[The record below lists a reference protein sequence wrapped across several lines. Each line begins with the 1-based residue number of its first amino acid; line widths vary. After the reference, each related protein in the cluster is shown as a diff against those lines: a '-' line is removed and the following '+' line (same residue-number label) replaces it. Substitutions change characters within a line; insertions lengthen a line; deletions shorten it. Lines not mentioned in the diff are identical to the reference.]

1 MARKK
6 KEDFDVV
13 TASQTDDGTV
23 VITSLN
29 ELSEERMN
37 NVIRNAVA
45 SYDPENKQYSTY
57 LKISASSETLTVD
70 RIDEL
75 ARGLQSSLTNVQTV
89 NGIIRN
95 YINKDDL
102 IGITY
107 DAIEANVNTEFKC
120 SFAQFP
126 EQRNKTKQ
134 VNYAREVID
143 DFNAQINVR
152 SLLRAAI
159 PMTYAEGTYITY
171 LRQKDEN
178 YIVDYYP
185 LGIAEISDYLSNGQP
200 VVLINMSK
208 LKSALSK
215 SMLKDKKNKALFFEN
230 QETEIQDNYP
240 DEVYQ
245 AFKNGDTYAK
255 LDVDHCGVIRIGN
268 MGQKYGVS
276 PLFRA
281 LRPALMLETFDT
293 SDRVNAKAKAKKII
307 LQQLDPA
314 LMGPN
319 NDKKGFAEQ
328 VTAHD
333 NLLRAWKQNT
343 VLVTTAPY
351 VKDIRYVEPKV
362 EMTNIETVK
371 QYRNRE
377 MAALGI
383 SFLNTDGQ
391 QTVSTAK
398 VSLDQ
403 LMKNIGKIAEQIED
417 VLKRWYRIRLED
429 AGVDP
434 MYCPDVKVSTTEMM
448 GIKPVWRNKQI
459 EADLSFVD
467 VRRNSW
473 KSVATLTTFMTE
485 ALKNQMF
492 YDIFSMVDDAI
503 TGGEQKI
510 DAQGKE
516 PTMQDM
522 DALAL
527 YLNEYADGG
536 NPFTVSLMK
545 YCAKMRRMTGYAEY
559 LSDAAKDEFNRY
571 GLVKTYDGV
580 AITGISSAKKLGDGS
595 LLIPD

>member
-23 VITSLN
+23 VLTSVN
-29 ELSEERMN
+29 ELSEERMD
-37 NVIRNAVA
+37 NVIRHAIA

-143 DFNAQINVR
+143 DFNTQINVR

-230 QETEIQDNYP
+230 QETEIQNNYP

-307 LQQLDPA
+307 WQQLDPE

-319 NDKKGFAEQ
+319 KDKQGFSEQ

-351 VKDIRYVEPKV
+351 VKDIKYVEPKV

-429 AGVDP
+429 AGVDT

-448 GIKPVWRNKQI
+448 GMEMKKAIAQFLFTTLNCSYKTAYEYMGLHAEDELRKRQAETEEGYDDVFVARQTSYTSTGNSSGGDSDKKTGRPKGEETEKQI
-459 EADLSFVD
+459 YDQQ
-467 VRRNSW
+467 RNEDS
-473 KSVATLTTFMTE
+473 K
-485 ALKNQMF
+485 
-492 YDIFSMVDDAI
+492 
-503 TGGEQKI
+503 
-510 DAQGKE
+510 
-516 PTMQDM
+516 
-522 DALAL
+522 
-527 YLNEYADGG
+527 
-536 NPFTVSLMK
+536 
-545 YCAKMRRMTGYAEY
+545 
-559 LSDAAKDEFNRY
+559 
-571 GLVKTYDGV
+571 
-580 AITGISSAKKLGDGS
+580 
-595 LLIPD
+595 

>member
-23 VITSLN
+23 VLTSVN
-29 ELSEERMN
+29 ELSEERMD
-37 NVIRNAVA
+37 NVIRHAIA

-230 QETEIQDNYP
+230 QETEIQNNYP

-307 LQQLDPA
+307 WQQLDPE

-319 NDKKGFAEQ
+319 KDKKGFSEQ

-351 VKDIRYVEPKV
+351 VKDIKYVEPKV

-429 AGVDP
+429 AGVDQ

-448 GIKPVWRNKQI
+448 GMEMKKAIAQFLFTTLNCSYKTAYEYMGLHAEDELRKRQAETEEGYDDVFVARQTSYTSTGNPGGGGDSDKKTGRPKGEETEKQI
-459 EADLSFVD
+459 YDQQ
-467 VRRNSW
+467 RNEDS
-473 KSVATLTTFMTE
+473 K
-485 ALKNQMF
+485 
-492 YDIFSMVDDAI
+492 
-503 TGGEQKI
+503 
-510 DAQGKE
+510 
-516 PTMQDM
+516 
-522 DALAL
+522 
-527 YLNEYADGG
+527 
-536 NPFTVSLMK
+536 
-545 YCAKMRRMTGYAEY
+545 
-559 LSDAAKDEFNRY
+559 
-571 GLVKTYDGV
+571 
-580 AITGISSAKKLGDGS
+580 
-595 LLIPD
+595 

>member
-143 DFNAQINVR
+143 DFNTQINVR
-152 SLLRAAI
+152 SLLRTAI

-230 QETEIQDNYP
+230 QEIEIQNNYP

-307 LQQLDPA
+307 WQQLDPA

-351 VKDIRYVEPKV
+351 VKDIKYVEPKV

-448 GIKPVWRNKQI
+448 GMEMKKAIAQFLFTTLNCSYKTAYEYMGLHAEDELRKRQAETEEGYDDVFVARQTSYTSTGNSGGGGDSDKKTGRPKGEETEKQI
-459 EADLSFVD
+459 YDQQ
-467 VRRNSW
+467 RNEDS
-473 KSVATLTTFMTE
+473 K
-485 ALKNQMF
+485 
-492 YDIFSMVDDAI
+492 
-503 TGGEQKI
+503 
-510 DAQGKE
+510 
-516 PTMQDM
+516 
-522 DALAL
+522 
-527 YLNEYADGG
+527 
-536 NPFTVSLMK
+536 
-545 YCAKMRRMTGYAEY
+545 
-559 LSDAAKDEFNRY
+559 
-571 GLVKTYDGV
+571 
-580 AITGISSAKKLGDGS
+580 
-595 LLIPD
+595 

>member
-23 VITSLN
+23 VLTSVN
-29 ELSEERMN
+29 ELSEERMD
-37 NVIRNAVA
+37 NVIRHAIA

-143 DFNAQINVR
+143 DFNTQINVR

-230 QETEIQDNYP
+230 QETEIQNNYP

-307 LQQLDPA
+307 WQQLDPE

-319 NDKKGFAEQ
+319 KDKKGFSEQ

-351 VKDIRYVEPKV
+351 VKDIKYVEPKV

-448 GIKPVWRNKQI
+448 GMEMKKAIAQFLFTTLNCSYKTAYEYMGLHAEDELRKRQAETEKGYDDVFVARQTSYTSTGNPGGGDSDKKTGRPKGEETEKQI
-459 EADLSFVD
+459 YDQQ
-467 VRRNSW
+467 RNEDS
-473 KSVATLTTFMTE
+473 K
-485 ALKNQMF
+485 
-492 YDIFSMVDDAI
+492 
-503 TGGEQKI
+503 
-510 DAQGKE
+510 
-516 PTMQDM
+516 
-522 DALAL
+522 
-527 YLNEYADGG
+527 
-536 NPFTVSLMK
+536 
-545 YCAKMRRMTGYAEY
+545 
-559 LSDAAKDEFNRY
+559 
-571 GLVKTYDGV
+571 
-580 AITGISSAKKLGDGS
+580 
-595 LLIPD
+595 

>member
-89 NGIIRN
+89 NGIIHN

-143 DFNAQINVR
+143 DFNTQINVR

-230 QETEIQDNYP
+230 QETEIQNNYP

-307 LQQLDPA
+307 WQQLDPE

-319 NDKKGFAEQ
+319 KDKKGFSEQ

-343 VLVTTAPY
+343 VLVTSAPY
-351 VKDIRYVEPKV
+351 VKDIKYVEPKV

-429 AGVDP
+429 AGVDT

-448 GIKPVWRNKQI
+448 GMEMKKAIAQFLFTTLNCSYKTAYEYMGLHAEDELRKRQAETEEGYDDVFVARQTSYTSTGNSSGGDSDKKTGRPKGEETEKQI
-459 EADLSFVD
+459 YDQQ
-467 VRRNSW
+467 RNEDS
-473 KSVATLTTFMTE
+473 K
-485 ALKNQMF
+485 
-492 YDIFSMVDDAI
+492 
-503 TGGEQKI
+503 
-510 DAQGKE
+510 
-516 PTMQDM
+516 
-522 DALAL
+522 
-527 YLNEYADGG
+527 
-536 NPFTVSLMK
+536 
-545 YCAKMRRMTGYAEY
+545 
-559 LSDAAKDEFNRY
+559 
-571 GLVKTYDGV
+571 
-580 AITGISSAKKLGDGS
+580 
-595 LLIPD
+595 

>member
-23 VITSLN
+23 VLTSVN
-29 ELSEERMN
+29 ELSEERID
-37 NVIRNAVA
+37 NVIRHAIA

-126 EQRNKTKQ
+126 EKRNKTKQ

-152 SLLRAAI
+152 SLLRTAI
-159 PMTYAEGTYITY
+159 PMTYAEGTYIIY

-230 QETEIQDNYP
+230 QEIEIQNNYP

-245 AFKNGDTYAK
+245 AFKNGNTYAK

-307 LQQLDPA
+307 WQQLDPA

-351 VKDIRYVEPKV
+351 VKDIKYVEPKV

-429 AGVDP
+429 AGVDL

-448 GIKPVWRNKQI
+448 GMEMKKAIAQFLFTTLNCSYKTAYEYMGLHAEDELRKRQAETEEGYDDVFVARQTSYTSTGNTGGGGDSDKKTGRPKGEETEKQI
-459 EADLSFVD
+459 YDQQ
-467 VRRNSW
+467 RNEDS
-473 KSVATLTTFMTE
+473 K
-485 ALKNQMF
+485 
-492 YDIFSMVDDAI
+492 
-503 TGGEQKI
+503 
-510 DAQGKE
+510 
-516 PTMQDM
+516 
-522 DALAL
+522 
-527 YLNEYADGG
+527 
-536 NPFTVSLMK
+536 
-545 YCAKMRRMTGYAEY
+545 
-559 LSDAAKDEFNRY
+559 
-571 GLVKTYDGV
+571 
-580 AITGISSAKKLGDGS
+580 
-595 LLIPD
+595 

>member
-23 VITSLN
+23 VLTSVN
-29 ELSEERMN
+29 ELSEERMD
-37 NVIRNAVA
+37 NVIRHAIA

-143 DFNAQINVR
+143 DFNTQINVR

-230 QETEIQDNYP
+230 QETEIQNNYP

-307 LQQLDPA
+307 WQQLDPE

-319 NDKKGFAEQ
+319 KDKKGFSEQ

-351 VKDIRYVEPKV
+351 VKDIKYVEPKV

-429 AGVDP
+429 AGVDT

-448 GIKPVWRNKQI
+448 GMEMKKAIAQFLFTTLNNSSKTAYEYMGLHAEDDLRKRQAETEEGYDDVFVARQTSYTSTGSSGGGGDSDKKTGRPKGEETEKQI
-459 EADLSFVD
+459 YDQQ
-467 VRRNSW
+467 RNEDS
-473 KSVATLTTFMTE
+473 K
-485 ALKNQMF
+485 
-492 YDIFSMVDDAI
+492 
-503 TGGEQKI
+503 
-510 DAQGKE
+510 
-516 PTMQDM
+516 
-522 DALAL
+522 
-527 YLNEYADGG
+527 
-536 NPFTVSLMK
+536 
-545 YCAKMRRMTGYAEY
+545 
-559 LSDAAKDEFNRY
+559 
-571 GLVKTYDGV
+571 
-580 AITGISSAKKLGDGS
+580 
-595 LLIPD
+595 

>member
-23 VITSLN
+23 VLTSVN
-29 ELSEERMN
+29 ELSEERMD
-37 NVIRNAVA
+37 NVIRHAIA

-57 LKISASSETLTVD
+57 MKISASSETLTVD

-143 DFNAQINVR
+143 DFNTQINVR

-159 PMTYAEGTYITY
+159 PMTYAEGTYIIY

-230 QETEIQDNYP
+230 QETEIQNNYP

-307 LQQLDPA
+307 WQQLDPE

-319 NDKKGFAEQ
+319 KDKKGFSEQ

-351 VKDIRYVEPKV
+351 VKDIKYVEPKV

-448 GIKPVWRNKQI
+448 GMEMKKAIAQFLFTTLNCSYKTAYEYMGLHAEDELRKRQAETEEGYDDVFVARQTSYTSTGNSGGGGDSDKKTGRPKGEETEKQI
-459 EADLSFVD
+459 YDQQ
-467 VRRNSW
+467 RNEDS
-473 KSVATLTTFMTE
+473 K
-485 ALKNQMF
+485 
-492 YDIFSMVDDAI
+492 
-503 TGGEQKI
+503 
-510 DAQGKE
+510 
-516 PTMQDM
+516 
-522 DALAL
+522 
-527 YLNEYADGG
+527 
-536 NPFTVSLMK
+536 
-545 YCAKMRRMTGYAEY
+545 
-559 LSDAAKDEFNRY
+559 
-571 GLVKTYDGV
+571 
-580 AITGISSAKKLGDGS
+580 
-595 LLIPD
+595 

>member
-23 VITSLN
+23 IITSLN

-171 LRQKDEN
+171 LRHKDEN

-230 QETEIQDNYP
+230 QETEIQNNYP

-307 LQQLDPA
+307 WQQLDPA

-351 VKDIRYVEPKV
+351 VKDIKYVEPKV

-448 GIKPVWRNKQI
+448 GMEMKKAIAQFLFTTLNCSYKTAYEYMGLHAEDELRKRQAETEEGYDDVFVARQTSYTSTGNSGSSDSDKKTGRPKGEETEKQI
-459 EADLSFVD
+459 YDQQ
-467 VRRNSW
+467 RNEDS
-473 KSVATLTTFMTE
+473 K
-485 ALKNQMF
+485 
-492 YDIFSMVDDAI
+492 
-503 TGGEQKI
+503 
-510 DAQGKE
+510 
-516 PTMQDM
+516 
-522 DALAL
+522 
-527 YLNEYADGG
+527 
-536 NPFTVSLMK
+536 
-545 YCAKMRRMTGYAEY
+545 
-559 LSDAAKDEFNRY
+559 
-571 GLVKTYDGV
+571 
-580 AITGISSAKKLGDGS
+580 
-595 LLIPD
+595 

>member
-23 VITSLN
+23 VLTSVN
-29 ELSEERMN
+29 ELSEERMD
-37 NVIRNAVA
+37 NVIRHAIA

-75 ARGLQSSLTNVQTV
+75 ARGLQSNLTNVQTV

-143 DFNAQINVR
+143 DFNTQINVR

-230 QETEIQDNYP
+230 QETEIQNNYP

-307 LQQLDPA
+307 WQQLDPE

-319 NDKKGFAEQ
+319 KDKKGFSEQ

-351 VKDIRYVEPKV
+351 VKDIKYVEPKV

-448 GIKPVWRNKQI
+448 GMEMKKAIAQFLFTTLNCSYKTAYEYMGLHAEDELRKRQAETEEGYDDVFVARQTSYTSTGSSGGDGDSDKKTGRPKGEETEKQI
-459 EADLSFVD
+459 YDQQ
-467 VRRNSW
+467 RNEDS
-473 KSVATLTTFMTE
+473 K
-485 ALKNQMF
+485 
-492 YDIFSMVDDAI
+492 
-503 TGGEQKI
+503 
-510 DAQGKE
+510 
-516 PTMQDM
+516 
-522 DALAL
+522 
-527 YLNEYADGG
+527 
-536 NPFTVSLMK
+536 
-545 YCAKMRRMTGYAEY
+545 
-559 LSDAAKDEFNRY
+559 
-571 GLVKTYDGV
+571 
-580 AITGISSAKKLGDGS
+580 
-595 LLIPD
+595 

>member
-230 QETEIQDNYP
+230 QETEIQNNYP

-255 LDVDHCGVIRIGN
+255 LDVDHCGVIRVGN

-307 LQQLDPA
+307 WQQLDPA

-319 NDKKGFAEQ
+319 NDKKGFSEQ

-351 VKDIRYVEPKV
+351 VKDIKYVEPKV

-448 GIKPVWRNKQI
+448 GMEMKKAIAQFLFTTLNCSYKTAYEYMGLHAEDELRKRQSETEEGYDDVFVARQTSYTSTGNSGGGGDSDKKTGRPKGEETEKQI
-459 EADLSFVD
+459 YDQQ
-467 VRRNSW
+467 RNEDS
-473 KSVATLTTFMTE
+473 K
-485 ALKNQMF
+485 
-492 YDIFSMVDDAI
+492 
-503 TGGEQKI
+503 
-510 DAQGKE
+510 
-516 PTMQDM
+516 
-522 DALAL
+522 
-527 YLNEYADGG
+527 
-536 NPFTVSLMK
+536 
-545 YCAKMRRMTGYAEY
+545 
-559 LSDAAKDEFNRY
+559 
-571 GLVKTYDGV
+571 
-580 AITGISSAKKLGDGS
+580 
-595 LLIPD
+595 

>member
-1 MARKK
+1 
-6 KEDFDVV
+6 
-13 TASQTDDGTV
+13 
-23 VITSLN
+23 
-29 ELSEERMN
+29 
-37 NVIRNAVA
+37 
-45 SYDPENKQYSTY
+45 
-57 LKISASSETLTVD
+57 
-70 RIDEL
+70 
-75 ARGLQSSLTNVQTV
+75 
-89 NGIIRN
+89 
-95 YINKDDL
+95 
-102 IGITY
+102 
-107 DAIEANVNTEFKC
+107 
-120 SFAQFP
+120 
-126 EQRNKTKQ
+126 
-134 VNYAREVID
+134 
-143 DFNAQINVR
+143 
-152 SLLRAAI
+152 
-159 PMTYAEGTYITY
+159 MTYAEGTYITY

-230 QETEIQDNYP
+230 QETEIQNNYP

-307 LQQLDPA
+307 WQQLDPE

-319 NDKKGFAEQ
+319 KDKKGFSEQ

-351 VKDIRYVEPKV
+351 VKDIKYVEPKV

-448 GIKPVWRNKQI
+448 GMEMKKAIAQFLFTTLNCSYKTAYEYMGLHAEDELRKRQAETEEGYDDVFVARQTSYTSTGNSGGGGDSDKKTGRPKGEETEKQI
-459 EADLSFVD
+459 YDQQ
-467 VRRNSW
+467 RNEDS
-473 KSVATLTTFMTE
+473 K
-485 ALKNQMF
+485 
-492 YDIFSMVDDAI
+492 
-503 TGGEQKI
+503 
-510 DAQGKE
+510 
-516 PTMQDM
+516 
-522 DALAL
+522 
-527 YLNEYADGG
+527 
-536 NPFTVSLMK
+536 
-545 YCAKMRRMTGYAEY
+545 
-559 LSDAAKDEFNRY
+559 
-571 GLVKTYDGV
+571 
-580 AITGISSAKKLGDGS
+580 
-595 LLIPD
+595 

>member
-230 QETEIQDNYP
+230 QETEIQNNYP

-307 LQQLDPA
+307 WQQLDPE

-319 NDKKGFAEQ
+319 KDKKGFSEQ

-351 VKDIRYVEPKV
+351 VKDIKYVEPKV

-417 VLKRWYRIRLED
+417 VLKRWCRI
-429 AGVDP
+429 
-434 MYCPDVKVSTTEMM
+434 
-448 GIKPVWRNKQI
+448 
-459 EADLSFVD
+459 
-467 VRRNSW
+467 
-473 KSVATLTTFMTE
+473 
-485 ALKNQMF
+485 
-492 YDIFSMVDDAI
+492 
-503 TGGEQKI
+503 
-510 DAQGKE
+510 
-516 PTMQDM
+516 
-522 DALAL
+522 
-527 YLNEYADGG
+527 
-536 NPFTVSLMK
+536 
-545 YCAKMRRMTGYAEY
+545 
-559 LSDAAKDEFNRY
+559 
-571 GLVKTYDGV
+571 
-580 AITGISSAKKLGDGS
+580 
-595 LLIPD
+595 

>member
-23 VITSLN
+23 VLTSVN
-29 ELSEERMN
+29 ELSEERMD
-37 NVIRNAVA
+37 NVIRHAIA

-126 EQRNKTKQ
+126 EKRNKAKQ
-134 VNYAREVID
+134 VNYARKVID

-152 SLLRAAI
+152 SLLRTAI
-159 PMTYAEGTYITY
+159 PMTYAEGTYIIY

-230 QETEIQDNYP
+230 QEIEIQNNYP

-255 LDVDHCGVIRIGN
+255 LDVDYCGVIRIGN

-307 LQQLDPA
+307 WQQLDPA

-351 VKDIRYVEPKV
+351 VKDIKYVEPKV

-448 GIKPVWRNKQI
+448 GMEMKKAIAQFLFTTLNCSYKTAYEYMGLHAEDELRKRQAETEEGYDDVFVARQTSYTSTGNTGGGGDSDKKTGRPKGEETEKQI
-459 EADLSFVD
+459 YDQQ
-467 VRRNSW
+467 RNEDS
-473 KSVATLTTFMTE
+473 K
-485 ALKNQMF
+485 
-492 YDIFSMVDDAI
+492 
-503 TGGEQKI
+503 
-510 DAQGKE
+510 
-516 PTMQDM
+516 
-522 DALAL
+522 
-527 YLNEYADGG
+527 
-536 NPFTVSLMK
+536 
-545 YCAKMRRMTGYAEY
+545 
-559 LSDAAKDEFNRY
+559 
-571 GLVKTYDGV
+571 
-580 AITGISSAKKLGDGS
+580 
-595 LLIPD
+595 

>member
-143 DFNAQINVR
+143 DFNTQINVR
-152 SLLRAAI
+152 SLLRTAI

-230 QETEIQDNYP
+230 QETEIQNNYP

-281 LRPALMLETFDT
+281 LRPALMLETFDI

-307 LQQLDPA
+307 WQQLDPA

-351 VKDIRYVEPKV
+351 VKDIKYVEPKV

-398 VSLDQ
+398 VSIDQ

-429 AGVDP
+429 AGVDQ

-448 GIKPVWRNKQI
+448 GMEMKKAIAQFLFTTLNCSYKTAYEYMGLHAEDELRKRQAETEEGYDDVFVARQTSYTSTGNTGGGGDSDKKTGRPKGEETEKQI
-459 EADLSFVD
+459 YDQQ
-467 VRRNSW
+467 RNEDS
-473 KSVATLTTFMTE
+473 K
-485 ALKNQMF
+485 
-492 YDIFSMVDDAI
+492 
-503 TGGEQKI
+503 
-510 DAQGKE
+510 
-516 PTMQDM
+516 
-522 DALAL
+522 
-527 YLNEYADGG
+527 
-536 NPFTVSLMK
+536 
-545 YCAKMRRMTGYAEY
+545 
-559 LSDAAKDEFNRY
+559 
-571 GLVKTYDGV
+571 
-580 AITGISSAKKLGDGS
+580 
-595 LLIPD
+595 

>member
-23 VITSLN
+23 VLTSVN
-29 ELSEERMN
+29 ELSEERMD
-37 NVIRNAVA
+37 NVIRHAIA

-143 DFNAQINVR
+143 DFNTQINVR
-152 SLLRAAI
+152 SLLRVAI

-230 QETEIQDNYP
+230 QETEIQNNYP

-307 LQQLDPA
+307 WQQLDPE

-319 NDKKGFAEQ
+319 KDKKGFSEQ

-351 VKDIRYVEPKV
+351 VKDIKYVEPKV

-448 GIKPVWRNKQI
+448 GMEMKKAIAQFLFTTLNCSYKTAYEYMGLHAEDELRKRQAETEEGYDDVFVARQTSYTSTGSSGGGGDSDKKTGRPKGEETEKQI
-459 EADLSFVD
+459 YDQQ
-467 VRRNSW
+467 RNEDS
-473 KSVATLTTFMTE
+473 K
-485 ALKNQMF
+485 
-492 YDIFSMVDDAI
+492 
-503 TGGEQKI
+503 
-510 DAQGKE
+510 
-516 PTMQDM
+516 
-522 DALAL
+522 
-527 YLNEYADGG
+527 
-536 NPFTVSLMK
+536 
-545 YCAKMRRMTGYAEY
+545 
-559 LSDAAKDEFNRY
+559 
-571 GLVKTYDGV
+571 
-580 AITGISSAKKLGDGS
+580 
-595 LLIPD
+595 

>member
-23 VITSLN
+23 VLTSVN
-29 ELSEERMN
+29 ELSEERMD
-37 NVIRNAVA
+37 NVIRHAIA

-143 DFNAQINVR
+143 DFNTQINVR

-230 QETEIQDNYP
+230 QETEIQNNYP

-307 LQQLDPA
+307 WQQLDPE

-319 NDKKGFAEQ
+319 KDKKGFSEQ

-351 VKDIRYVEPKV
+351 VKDIKYVEPKV

-429 AGVDP
+429 AGVDT

-448 GIKPVWRNKQI
+448 GMEMKKAIAQFLFTTLNCSYKTAYEYMGLHAEDELRKRQAETEEGYDDVFVARQTSYTSTGNSSGGDSDKKTGRPKGEETEKQI
-459 EADLSFVD
+459 YDQQ
-467 VRRNSW
+467 RNEDS
-473 KSVATLTTFMTE
+473 K
-485 ALKNQMF
+485 
-492 YDIFSMVDDAI
+492 
-503 TGGEQKI
+503 
-510 DAQGKE
+510 
-516 PTMQDM
+516 
-522 DALAL
+522 
-527 YLNEYADGG
+527 
-536 NPFTVSLMK
+536 
-545 YCAKMRRMTGYAEY
+545 
-559 LSDAAKDEFNRY
+559 
-571 GLVKTYDGV
+571 
-580 AITGISSAKKLGDGS
+580 
-595 LLIPD
+595 

>member
-23 VITSLN
+23 VLTSVN
-29 ELSEERMN
+29 ELSEERMD
-37 NVIRNAVA
+37 NVIRHAIA

-143 DFNAQINVR
+143 DFNTQINVR

-159 PMTYAEGTYITY
+159 PMTYAEGTYIIY

-230 QETEIQDNYP
+230 QETEIQNNYP

-307 LQQLDPA
+307 WQQLDPE
-314 LMGPN
+314 LMGQN
-319 NDKKGFAEQ
+319 KDKKGFSEQ

-351 VKDIRYVEPKV
+351 VKDIKYVEPKV

-448 GIKPVWRNKQI
+448 GMEMKKAIAQFLFTTLNCSYKTAYEYMGLHAEDELRKRQAETEEGYDDVFVARQTSYTSTGNSGGGGDSDKKTGRPKGEETEKQI
-459 EADLSFVD
+459 YDQQ
-467 VRRNSW
+467 RNEDS
-473 KSVATLTTFMTE
+473 K
-485 ALKNQMF
+485 
-492 YDIFSMVDDAI
+492 
-503 TGGEQKI
+503 
-510 DAQGKE
+510 
-516 PTMQDM
+516 
-522 DALAL
+522 
-527 YLNEYADGG
+527 
-536 NPFTVSLMK
+536 
-545 YCAKMRRMTGYAEY
+545 
-559 LSDAAKDEFNRY
+559 
-571 GLVKTYDGV
+571 
-580 AITGISSAKKLGDGS
+580 
-595 LLIPD
+595 

>member
-23 VITSLN
+23 VLTSVN
-29 ELSEERMN
+29 ELSEERMD
-37 NVIRNAVA
+37 NVIRHAIA

-143 DFNAQINVR
+143 DFNTQINVR
-152 SLLRAAI
+152 SLLRSAI

-230 QETEIQDNYP
+230 QETEIQNNYP

-307 LQQLDPA
+307 WQQLDPE

-319 NDKKGFAEQ
+319 KDKKGFSEQ

-351 VKDIRYVEPKV
+351 VKDIKYVEPKV

-448 GIKPVWRNKQI
+448 GMEMKKAIAQFLFTTLNCSYKTAYEYMGLHAEDELRKRQAETEEGYDDVFVARQTSYTSTGSSGGGDSDKKTGRPKGEETEKQI
-459 EADLSFVD
+459 YDQQ
-467 VRRNSW
+467 RNEDS
-473 KSVATLTTFMTE
+473 K
-485 ALKNQMF
+485 
-492 YDIFSMVDDAI
+492 
-503 TGGEQKI
+503 
-510 DAQGKE
+510 
-516 PTMQDM
+516 
-522 DALAL
+522 
-527 YLNEYADGG
+527 
-536 NPFTVSLMK
+536 
-545 YCAKMRRMTGYAEY
+545 
-559 LSDAAKDEFNRY
+559 
-571 GLVKTYDGV
+571 
-580 AITGISSAKKLGDGS
+580 
-595 LLIPD
+595 

>member
-23 VITSLN
+23 VLTSVN
-29 ELSEERMN
+29 ELSEERMD
-37 NVIRNAVA
+37 NVIRHAIA

-107 DAIEANVNTEFKC
+107 DAIEANVNTEFKY

-143 DFNAQINVR
+143 DFNTQINVR
-152 SLLRAAI
+152 SLLRVAI

-230 QETEIQDNYP
+230 QETEIQNNYP

-307 LQQLDPA
+307 WQQLDPE

-319 NDKKGFAEQ
+319 KDKKGFSEQ

-351 VKDIRYVEPKV
+351 VKDIKYVEPKV

-448 GIKPVWRNKQI
+448 GMEMKKAIAQFLFTTLNCSYKTAYEYMGLHAEDELRKRQAETEEGYDDVFVARQTSYTSTGSSGGGGDSDKKTGRPKGEETEKQI
-459 EADLSFVD
+459 YDQQ
-467 VRRNSW
+467 RNEDS
-473 KSVATLTTFMTE
+473 K
-485 ALKNQMF
+485 
-492 YDIFSMVDDAI
+492 
-503 TGGEQKI
+503 
-510 DAQGKE
+510 
-516 PTMQDM
+516 
-522 DALAL
+522 
-527 YLNEYADGG
+527 
-536 NPFTVSLMK
+536 
-545 YCAKMRRMTGYAEY
+545 
-559 LSDAAKDEFNRY
+559 
-571 GLVKTYDGV
+571 
-580 AITGISSAKKLGDGS
+580 
-595 LLIPD
+595 

>member
-23 VITSLN
+23 VLTSVN
-29 ELSEERMN
+29 ELSEERMD
-37 NVIRNAVA
+37 NVIRHAIA

-143 DFNAQINVR
+143 DFNTQINVR

-230 QETEIQDNYP
+230 QETEIQNNYP

-307 LQQLDPA
+307 WQQLDPE

-319 NDKKGFAEQ
+319 KDKKGFSEQ

-351 VKDIRYVEPKV
+351 VKDIKYVEPKV

-429 AGVDP
+429 AGVDT

-448 GIKPVWRNKQI
+448 GMEMKKAIAQFLFTTLNCSYKTAYEYMGLHAEDELRKRQAETEEGYDDVFVARQTSYTSTGNSGGGDSDKKTGRPKGEETEKQI
-459 EADLSFVD
+459 YDQQ
-467 VRRNSW
+467 RNEDS
-473 KSVATLTTFMTE
+473 K
-485 ALKNQMF
+485 
-492 YDIFSMVDDAI
+492 
-503 TGGEQKI
+503 
-510 DAQGKE
+510 
-516 PTMQDM
+516 
-522 DALAL
+522 
-527 YLNEYADGG
+527 
-536 NPFTVSLMK
+536 
-545 YCAKMRRMTGYAEY
+545 
-559 LSDAAKDEFNRY
+559 
-571 GLVKTYDGV
+571 
-580 AITGISSAKKLGDGS
+580 
-595 LLIPD
+595 

>member
-1 MARKK
+1 MS
-6 KEDFDVV
+6 
-13 TASQTDDGTV
+13 TCGQ
-23 VITSLN
+23 
-29 ELSEERMN
+29 
-37 NVIRNAVA
+37 IRHAIA

-143 DFNAQINVR
+143 DFNTQINVR
-152 SLLRAAI
+152 SLLRTAI

-230 QETEIQDNYP
+230 QETEIQNNYP

-307 LQQLDPA
+307 WQQLDPA

-319 NDKKGFAEQ
+319 NDKKGFSEQ

-351 VKDIRYVEPKV
+351 VKDIKYVEPKV

-448 GIKPVWRNKQI
+448 GMEMKKAIAQFLFTTLNCSYKTAYEYMGLHAEDELRKRQAETEEGYDDVFVARQTSYTSTGNSGDGGDSDKKTGRPKGEETEKQI
-459 EADLSFVD
+459 YDQQ
-467 VRRNSW
+467 RNEDS
-473 KSVATLTTFMTE
+473 K
-485 ALKNQMF
+485 
-492 YDIFSMVDDAI
+492 
-503 TGGEQKI
+503 
-510 DAQGKE
+510 
-516 PTMQDM
+516 
-522 DALAL
+522 
-527 YLNEYADGG
+527 
-536 NPFTVSLMK
+536 
-545 YCAKMRRMTGYAEY
+545 
-559 LSDAAKDEFNRY
+559 
-571 GLVKTYDGV
+571 
-580 AITGISSAKKLGDGS
+580 
-595 LLIPD
+595 

>member
-23 VITSLN
+23 VLTSVN
-29 ELSEERMN
+29 ELSEERMD
-37 NVIRNAVA
+37 NVIRHAIA

-143 DFNAQINVR
+143 DFNTQINVR
-152 SLLRAAI
+152 SLLRAVI

-230 QETEIQDNYP
+230 QETEIQNNYP

-307 LQQLDPA
+307 WQQLDPE

-319 NDKKGFAEQ
+319 KDKKGFSEQ

-351 VKDIRYVEPKV
+351 VKDIKYVEPKV

-448 GIKPVWRNKQI
+448 GMEMKKAIAQFLFTTLNCSYKTAYEYMGLHAEDELRKRQAETEEGYDDVFVARQTSYTSTGSSGGGGDSDKKTGRPKGEETEKQI
-459 EADLSFVD
+459 YDQQ
-467 VRRNSW
+467 RNEDS
-473 KSVATLTTFMTE
+473 K
-485 ALKNQMF
+485 
-492 YDIFSMVDDAI
+492 
-503 TGGEQKI
+503 
-510 DAQGKE
+510 
-516 PTMQDM
+516 
-522 DALAL
+522 
-527 YLNEYADGG
+527 
-536 NPFTVSLMK
+536 
-545 YCAKMRRMTGYAEY
+545 
-559 LSDAAKDEFNRY
+559 
-571 GLVKTYDGV
+571 
-580 AITGISSAKKLGDGS
+580 
-595 LLIPD
+595 

>member
-152 SLLRAAI
+152 SLLLAAI

-230 QETEIQDNYP
+230 QETEIQNNYP

-281 LRPALMLETFDT
+281 LRPALMLETFDI

-448 GIKPVWRNKQI
+448 GMEMKKAIAQFLFTTLNCSYKTAYEYMGLHAEDELRKRQAETEEGYDDVFVARQTSYTSTGSSGGGGDSDKKTGRPKGEETEKQI
-459 EADLSFVD
+459 YDQQ
-467 VRRNSW
+467 RNEDS
-473 KSVATLTTFMTE
+473 K
-485 ALKNQMF
+485 
-492 YDIFSMVDDAI
+492 
-503 TGGEQKI
+503 
-510 DAQGKE
+510 
-516 PTMQDM
+516 
-522 DALAL
+522 
-527 YLNEYADGG
+527 
-536 NPFTVSLMK
+536 
-545 YCAKMRRMTGYAEY
+545 
-559 LSDAAKDEFNRY
+559 
-571 GLVKTYDGV
+571 
-580 AITGISSAKKLGDGS
+580 
-595 LLIPD
+595 

>member
-143 DFNAQINVR
+143 DFNTQINVR

-230 QETEIQDNYP
+230 QETEIQNNYP

-281 LRPALMLETFDT
+281 LRPALMLETFDI

-307 LQQLDPA
+307 WQQLDPE

-319 NDKKGFAEQ
+319 KDKKGFSEQ

-351 VKDIRYVEPKV
+351 VKDIKYVEPKV

-429 AGVDP
+429 AGVDQ

-448 GIKPVWRNKQI
+448 GMEMKKAIAQFLFTTLNCSYKTAYEYMGLHAEDELRKRQAETEEGYDDVFVARQTSYTSTGNSGGGGDSDKKTGRPKGEETEKQI
-459 EADLSFVD
+459 YDQQ
-467 VRRNSW
+467 RNEDS
-473 KSVATLTTFMTE
+473 K
-485 ALKNQMF
+485 
-492 YDIFSMVDDAI
+492 
-503 TGGEQKI
+503 
-510 DAQGKE
+510 
-516 PTMQDM
+516 
-522 DALAL
+522 
-527 YLNEYADGG
+527 
-536 NPFTVSLMK
+536 
-545 YCAKMRRMTGYAEY
+545 
-559 LSDAAKDEFNRY
+559 
-571 GLVKTYDGV
+571 
-580 AITGISSAKKLGDGS
+580 
-595 LLIPD
+595 

>member
-13 TASQTDDGTV
+13 SASQTDDGRII
-23 VITSLN
+23 ITSVE

-37 NVIRNAVA
+37 NAIRNAVA
-45 SYDPENKQYSTY
+45 TFDPENKQYSAY
-57 LKISASSETLTVD
+57 LTISASSETLTVD

-134 VNYAREVID
+134 VNYAREVIE
-143 DFNAQINVR
+143 DFNSQINVR
-152 SLLRAAI
+152 NLLRSAI

-230 QETEIQDNYP
+230 QETEIQNNYP

-245 AFKNGDTYAK
+245 AYKSGDTYAK
-255 LDVDHCGVIRIGN
+255 LDVDHCGVIRVGN

-293 SDRVNAKAKAKKII
+293 ADRVNAKAKAKKII
-307 LQQLDPA
+307 WQQLDPD

-319 NDKKGFAEQ
+319 KDKKGYAEQ
-328 VTAHD
+328 ATAHD
-333 NLLRAWKQNT
+333 NLMCAWKQNT
-343 VLVTTAPY
+343 VLVTTPPY
-351 VKDIRYVEPKV
+351 VKSIQYVEPKV

-403 LMKNIGKIAEQIED
+403 LMKNIGKIAEQVED

-434 MYCPDVKVSTTEMM
+434 MYCPDVKISTTEMM
-448 GIKPVWRNKQI
+448 GMEMKKSIAQFLFTTLNCSYGTAYDIMGYHAEDELRKRQAETEEGYDDVFIARQTSYTSSGNSGSGSGNSDAKVGRPKGEETDKQI
-459 EADLSFVD
+459 YDQQ
-467 VRRNSW
+467 RNEDS
-473 KSVATLTTFMTE
+473 K
-485 ALKNQMF
+485 
-492 YDIFSMVDDAI
+492 
-503 TGGEQKI
+503 
-510 DAQGKE
+510 
-516 PTMQDM
+516 
-522 DALAL
+522 
-527 YLNEYADGG
+527 
-536 NPFTVSLMK
+536 
-545 YCAKMRRMTGYAEY
+545 
-559 LSDAAKDEFNRY
+559 
-571 GLVKTYDGV
+571 
-580 AITGISSAKKLGDGS
+580 
-595 LLIPD
+595 

>member
-120 SFAQFP
+120 SFSQFP

-143 DFNAQINVR
+143 DFNTQINVR

-230 QETEIQDNYP
+230 QETEIQNNYP

-293 SDRVNAKAKAKKII
+293 SDCVNAKAKAKKII
-307 LQQLDPA
+307 WQQLDPE

-319 NDKKGFAEQ
+319 KDKKGFSEQ

-351 VKDIRYVEPKV
+351 VKDIKYVEPKV

-448 GIKPVWRNKQI
+448 GMEMKKAIAQFLFTTLNCSYKTAYEYMGLHAEDELRKRQAETEEGYDDVFVARQTSYTSTGNSGGGGDSDKKTGRPKGEETEKQI
-459 EADLSFVD
+459 YDQQ
-467 VRRNSW
+467 RNEDS
-473 KSVATLTTFMTE
+473 K
-485 ALKNQMF
+485 
-492 YDIFSMVDDAI
+492 
-503 TGGEQKI
+503 
-510 DAQGKE
+510 
-516 PTMQDM
+516 
-522 DALAL
+522 
-527 YLNEYADGG
+527 
-536 NPFTVSLMK
+536 
-545 YCAKMRRMTGYAEY
+545 
-559 LSDAAKDEFNRY
+559 
-571 GLVKTYDGV
+571 
-580 AITGISSAKKLGDGS
+580 
-595 LLIPD
+595 

>member
-134 VNYAREVID
+134 VNYAREVIE
-143 DFNAQINVR
+143 DFNSQINVR
-152 SLLRAAI
+152 NLLRSAI

-230 QETEIQDNYP
+230 QETEIQNNYP

-245 AFKNGDTYAK
+245 AFKSGDTYAK
-255 LDVDHCGVIRIGN
+255 LDVDHCGVIRVGN

-281 LRPALMLETFDT
+281 LRPALMLETFDIA
-293 SDRVNAKAKAKKII
+293 DRVNAKAKAKKII
-307 LQQLDPA
+307 WQQLDPA

-319 NDKKGFAEQ
+319 QDKKGYAEQ
-328 VTAHD
+328 ATAHD
-333 NLLRAWKQNT
+333 NLMRAWKQNT
-343 VLVTTAPY
+343 VLVTTPPY
-351 VKDIRYVEPKV
+351 VKSIQYVESKV

-448 GIKPVWRNKQI
+448 GMEMKKAIAQFLFTTLNCSYKTAYEYMGLHAEDELRKRQAETEEGYDDVFVARQTSYTSTGNSGGGGDSDKKTGRPKGEETEKQI
-459 EADLSFVD
+459 YDQQ
-467 VRRNSW
+467 RNEDS
-473 KSVATLTTFMTE
+473 K
-485 ALKNQMF
+485 
-492 YDIFSMVDDAI
+492 
-503 TGGEQKI
+503 
-510 DAQGKE
+510 
-516 PTMQDM
+516 
-522 DALAL
+522 
-527 YLNEYADGG
+527 
-536 NPFTVSLMK
+536 
-545 YCAKMRRMTGYAEY
+545 
-559 LSDAAKDEFNRY
+559 
-571 GLVKTYDGV
+571 
-580 AITGISSAKKLGDGS
+580 
-595 LLIPD
+595 

>member
-152 SLLRAAI
+152 SLLRTAI

-230 QETEIQDNYP
+230 QEIEIQNNYP

-245 AFKNGDTYAK
+245 AFKNGNTYAK

-307 LQQLDPA
+307 WQQLDPA

-351 VKDIRYVEPKV
+351 VKDIKYVEPKV

-429 AGVDP
+429 AGVDL

-448 GIKPVWRNKQI
+448 GMEMKKAIAQFLFTTLNCSYKTAYEYMGLHAEDELRKRQAETEEGYDDVFVARQTSYTSTGSSGGGGDSDKKTGRPKGEETEKQI
-459 EADLSFVD
+459 YDQQ
-467 VRRNSW
+467 RNEDS
-473 KSVATLTTFMTE
+473 K
-485 ALKNQMF
+485 
-492 YDIFSMVDDAI
+492 
-503 TGGEQKI
+503 
-510 DAQGKE
+510 
-516 PTMQDM
+516 
-522 DALAL
+522 
-527 YLNEYADGG
+527 
-536 NPFTVSLMK
+536 
-545 YCAKMRRMTGYAEY
+545 
-559 LSDAAKDEFNRY
+559 
-571 GLVKTYDGV
+571 
-580 AITGISSAKKLGDGS
+580 
-595 LLIPD
+595 